1 MLDDFQRIILPADV
15 RGNTVSVDHK
25 KFHLT
30 LNALLHYLVNC
41 EIVMQ
46 KTVTRLAL
54 ELANNLLT

>member
-1 MLDDFQRIILPADV
+1 MTFKGLFRPQMSEETQQVLITK
-15 RGNTVSVDHK
+15 NS
-25 KFHLT
+25 

-46 KTVTRLAL
+46 KTITRLAL